1 MSKELI
7 VHSSQHETR
16 LAILEDDQL
25 VELHIENESQHAL
38 AGSIYKGRVTRVLP
52 GMQSAFVNIGLE
64 RDAFLYVSDFF
75 DESDEKFDQVA
86 VAPAGEGEGKPEEL
100 PESEAA
106 ETNGSAPPESPAAR
120 ESSAGT
126 EESRPASRDRRGRR
140 SGRRRGR
147 GAGFPTTKYAAVE
160 AAEETAKAEQ
170 PAVQDS
176 AAESEFVVLPGES
189 LAKYSDAA
197 ADPVPDA
204 GVDTDLPSPE
214 REGGVSRFDAPHPT
228 AATLPPL
235 VAARP
240 RERAAS
246 RDEPLQSETQ
256 SKAESLE
263 SGPDQVAS
271 AIAGN
276 GEETQEDELGRLGEP
291 SEDDLAAGPVAERD
305 VVEPEESPPSAGHD
319 PDSQPAEESTAAGAW
334 GREPEVADHAGDI
347 PEETAAVEASPGVG
361 EPPAVDEPDDVPPE
375 AGPEPQASQRPVED
389 TAVESPAAAAV
400 ETTDALPQEDDDSES
415 QVLESPAR
423 SEPLES
429 ASSSAPVEPP
439 EELDASPQAIESN
452 SDHPFPGY
460 PGTKTEAGGEG
471 EASGTTGGGETG
483 VSVPSDD
490 SQPREDAAE
499 AEDSAGDNA
508 SQREARVRGRSG
520 SSRYVHRRGRRGRR
534 RPQRQSEQPER
545 ESSTDA
551 AAATESDTS
560 DGDTGRKITDLLAK
574 GQQILVQIAK
584 EPLGRKGARITSHI
598 ALPGRFLVY
607 MPTVDHIGVS
617 RKIPSD
623 NERVRL
629 RKIVQAHRTG
639 MPGGFIV
646 RTAGEG
652 VSEEEVRGDMLFL
665 YNQWLDIRDRSE
677 SSPAPALLH
686 HDDDVVERV
695 LRDRV
700 GDDFKTIWVDGEEE
714 YERILRFVERF
725 QPDLLKGVK
734 LYTRGKPM
742 FDQFNITAELAKALR
757 PKVWLK
763 SGGYIVINQTEALV
777 AIDVNTGKYVGKSDR
792 LEDTIVN
799 TNLEAV
805 KEIVRQLRIRDLGGI
820 IVVDFIDMEDR
831 SNRQQVFAAL
841 EKDLRADMAP
851 SKVLP
856 FNEFGLVA
864 ITRKRVKQSLERALC
879 TPCPYCHGSATVKS
893 VQTVIQEILSEARKM
908 ATSKKPTKDITLR
921 VNQEIARK
929 LKSRDNNY
937 LQEIEQILRGHVLVR
952 SDVSLHREHF
962 DIG

>member
-7 VHSSQHETR
+7 VHSSRHETR

-25 VELHIENESQHAL
+25 VELHVENESQHAL

-86 VAPAGEGEGKPEEL
+86 VAPSGQGEGKPEQL
-100 PESEAA
+100 PESAA
-106 ETNGSAPPESPAAR
+106 ADTNGPAPPENSPAQ

-126 EESRPASRDRRGRR
+126 EESRPARRERRGGR
-140 SGRRRGR
+140 SRRRRGR
-147 GAGFPTTKYAAVE
+147 GPGSGFPTTKYAAVGAAEGTAEGTAE
-160 AAEETAKAEQ
+160 AAAEAKKPAAE
-170 PAVQDS
+170 DS
-176 AAESEFVVLPGES
+176 AAEPEFVVLPGES

-197 ADPVPDA
+197 ADPIPSA
-204 GVDTDLPSPE
+204 GADTDLPSRDREEAVGVESLTDSDVSAPATAE
-214 REGGVSRFDAPHPT
+214 SREGSEDRPE
-228 AATLPPL
+228 AATNTAGNKTQDLDAEPGSPAESSGLGL
-235 VAARP
+235 VAGSMT
-240 RERAAS
+240 EAA
-246 RDEPLQSETQ
+246 
-256 SKAESLE
+256 
-263 SGPDQVAS
+263 
-271 AIAGN
+271 
-276 GEETQEDELGRLGEP
+276 
-291 SEDDLAAGPVAERD
+291 
-305 VVEPEESPPSAGHD
+305 VEKQDESPPFLDQEPDLQAVEQLAAEPQQESVESDHAEDTADEAAVAEASAATAETADVPREDGG
-319 PDSQPAEESTAAGAW
+319 PEPPTAEPASQEQPAEDAAATA
-334 GREPEVADHAGDI
+334 PF
-347 PEETAAVEASPGVG
+347 
-361 EPPAVDEPDDVPPE
+361 EPDKL
-375 AGPEPQASQRPVED
+375 PQA
-389 TAVESPAAAAV
+389 A
-400 ETTDALPQEDDDSES
+400 
-415 QVLESPAR
+415 
-423 SEPLES
+423 EPDGGQH
-429 ASSSAPVEPP
+429 A
-439 EELDASPQAIESN
+439 
-452 SDHPFPGY
+452 FPGY
-460 PGTKTEAGGEG
+460 PGPPLADSDESQAGGEN
-471 EASGTTGGGETG
+471 EASSTAAGGGTG
-483 VSVPSDD
+483 VSLPSDD
-490 SQPREDAAE
+490 SQPPEDAAE
-499 AEDSAGDNA
+499 ADDSGGENG
-508 SQREARVRGRSG
+508 SGREARVRGRSG
-520 SSRYVHRRGRRGRR
+520 SSGFVHRRGRRGRR
-534 RPQRQSEQPER
+534 RSQRQREQPER

-551 AAATESDTS
+551 AADAESDTR
-560 DGDTGRKITDLLAK
+560 DEGEGRKITDLLAK
-574 GQQILVQIAK
+574 GQEVLVQIAK

-617 RKIPSD
+617 RKISSD
-623 NERVRL
+623 KERVRL

-639 MPGGFIV
+639 MSGGFIV

-652 VSEEEVRGDMLFL
+652 VSEEDVRGDMLFL
-665 YNQWLDIRDRSE
+665 YNQWLDIRGRSE

-725 QPDLLKGVK
+725 QPDLLRGVK
-734 LYTRGKPM
+734 LYTRSKPM
-742 FDQFNITAELAKALR
+742 FDQFNITAELGKALR

-777 AIDVNTGKYVGKSDR
+777 AIDVNTGKYVGNSDR
-792 LEDTIVN
+792 LEDTIVS

-805 KEIVRQLRIRDLGGI
+805 NEIVRQLRIRDLGGI

-831 SNRQQVFAAL
+831 SNRQQVLAAL

-893 VQTVIQEILSEARKM
+893 VQTVIQEILGDARKM
-908 ATSKKPTKDITLR
+908 ATSKEPAKDITLR
-921 VNQEIARK
+921 VNQEVARK